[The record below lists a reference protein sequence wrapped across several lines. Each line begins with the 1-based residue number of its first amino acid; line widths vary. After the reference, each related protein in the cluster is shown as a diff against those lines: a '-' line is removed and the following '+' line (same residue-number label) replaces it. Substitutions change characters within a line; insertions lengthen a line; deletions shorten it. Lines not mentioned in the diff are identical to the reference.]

1 MLLMM
6 LEIWSL
12 EFEDLEFINYRTG
25 ACSQV
30 SGKALL

>member
-25 ACSQV
+25 ACSV
-30 SGKALL
+30 W